1 MEPLLLIEL
10 IVVVLVIICYIVAFW
25 LHYDNIIEM
34 THGSEYADDHEAGI
48 MRIFRNVGIILNI
61 GLFLLCLFYGQ
72 IIFAVLSVFVPVVAA
87 FFIYMFIDF
96 LLCMIYG

>member
-34 THGSEYADDHEAGI
+34 THGSEYANDHEAGI

-61 GLFLLCLFYGQ
+61 GLFLLCLIYGQ
-72 IIFAVLSVFVPVVAA
+72 ILFAVLSIFVPALAA
-87 FFIYMFIDF
+87 FVIYMVID
-96 LLCMIYG
+96 LILCMIFG